1 MRARETLQ
9 AVSRWKRV
17 GSFMSVKAAGRQLC
31 LSNLEVL
38 LSTNLEY
45 RSFMTELWLCGK
57 VLLRVRG
64 KCVAESVHISE
75 LAG

>member
-1 MRARETLQ
+1 VWVLFVHSF
-9 AVSRWKRV
+9 VS
-17 GSFMSVKAAGRQLC
+17 FKAAGRQVC

-38 LSTNLEY
+38 LSTKLEY
-45 RSFMTELWLCGK
+45 RSFMIELWLSGK